1 MYILNAV
8 LSLCN
13 TDDALSTFA
22 FCTCERALTLVRSY
36 KQCNLPVF
44 CCHRLQV
51 CRCGYRT
58 LHALFHPKQPEK
70 EGKIYS
76 VKHCFVTSFAAWEF
90 DYYCVGIGNNFMKS
104 NLPGVPGCSV
114 HKLYWVDTC
123 LSCSRSTVSRCT
135 TGRRPLQ
142 GWGLCP
148 TRPTGS
154 VQ

>member
-1 MYILNAV
+1 MLFHVCATQILRVWLLHFVRVNEPLRWSV
-8 LSLCN
+8 VTNNVISLC
-13 TDDALSTFA
+13 FA
-22 FCTCERALTLVRSY
+22 ATVLRCAGVDTAPYMRCFIPN
-36 KQCNLPVF
+36 NL
-44 CCHRLQV
+44 R
-51 CRCGYRT
+51 R
-58 LHALFHPKQPEK
+58 KEK
-70 EGKIYS
+70 YS

-142 GWGLCP
+142 SLGLCP